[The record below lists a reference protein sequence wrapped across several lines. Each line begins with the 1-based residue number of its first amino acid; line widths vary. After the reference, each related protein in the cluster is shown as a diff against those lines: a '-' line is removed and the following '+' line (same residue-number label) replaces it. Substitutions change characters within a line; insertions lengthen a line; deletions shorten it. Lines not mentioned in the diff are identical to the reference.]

1 MQLQIDNRGTVDLA
15 NSWSIGGRTRHI
27 DVRQVFLRELKE
39 QGIINVTWIPGS
51 ENEAD
56 IFTKNLDG
64 PLFETFTQAFTD
76 KDQYSP
82 LSNES

>member
-1 MQLQIDNRGTVDLA
+1 MSD
-15 NSWSIGGRTRHI
+15 
-27 DVRQVFLRELKE
+27 VFLRELKE

-64 PLFETFTQAFTD
+64 PLFETSTQAFTG

-82 LSNES
+82 LNNES